1 MSRVKV
7 KMELEFWYDPETNTY
22 EPISNKV
29 IEDNTKSSSKPS
41 KGKTKDDGSSE
52 PIITLEDNK
61 YILNSRAVETL
72 GVQYE
77 DRLTIQYHKVNGK
90 LVPVIA
96 KDEVLGVKGGN
107 KLTKSNTVA
116 CRGKANEKLSE
127 YGSEFKLV
135 EKGEGIY
142 IMEGDKEPTPYK
154 EVDKNIN
161 ISESEDDHDLEDL
174 DSVDLTADLDSEDAV
189 EITFDDIL

>member
-1 MSRVKV
+1 MGKIKV

-29 IEDNTKSSSKPS
+29 IEDNSKSKPS
-41 KGKTKDDGSSE
+41 KSRVKDDGSTC

-61 YILNSRAVETL
+61 YILNSRAVEVL
-72 GVQYE
+72 GVKHE

-96 KDEVLGVKGGN
+96 KDEILGVKGGN

-127 YGSEFKLV
+127 YGSEFELV

-142 IMEGDKEPTPYK
+142 IMKGDKEPTPYK
-154 EVDKNIN
+154 EVDKNIE
-161 ISESEDDHDLEDL
+161 ISESEDDNDLEDL

-189 EITFDDIL
+189 EITFNDIL